1 MKSLIDYY
9 DDNAEL
15 WANNWYDNNELLPY
29 LKRFLTYLPKS
40 PRVLDLCCG
49 AGYES
54 MRLHNLGADVVG
66 VDLSEGELKIARERN
81 PEIKFYKKDMIK
93 SYKDLGN
100 FDGIACIAGIVHLET
115 EQLSLCFEKMSEV
128 LKSGGYLFLVYGFGK
143 ENVHSL
149 TYNGEVYAR
158 NFISH
163 TREEILSAMNGK
175 FEFVE
180 ELEPI
185 RYFKHEIYRLV

>member
-1 MKSLIDYY
+1 M
-9 DDNAEL
+9 
-15 WANNWYDNNELLPY
+15 
-29 LKRFLTYLPKS
+29 
-40 PRVLDLCCG
+40 
-49 AGYES
+49 YE
-54 MRLHNLGADVVG
+54 
-66 VDLSEGELKIARERN
+66 KKN
-81 PEIKFYKKDMIK
+81 PEIQFYKKDMLN
-93 SYKDLGN
+93 SYKALGS

-115 EQLSLCFEKMSEV
+115 EQLSQCFEKMSEV

-143 ENVHSL
+143 GNAHSV

-163 TREEILSAMNGK
+163 TREEIISAMNGK

-185 RYFKHEIYRLV
+185 RYFKHEIYKKL